1 MVVHVWGIGED
12 AHVAINERWL
22 DGLEGAQ
29 RTQRRQLLTRLA
41 QEGFSAEELERAFA
55 ENRLALLGVDRVL
68 GATHTAR
75 EIEADTGLPALTLAR
90 TRRLQ
95 GLPEPHPDDRV
106 FSNTDVEAARATKL
120 FLDAGFTEESLN
132 EITAVLGESMARL
145 AATITAA
152 FLQTFLRKGD
162 SEEEV
167 AHRFAELAEQ
177 LTPATAPILL
187 AGFNAQLRASVQ
199 RGVLG
204 RAELDSGERA
214 VQQQLAVCFADL
226 VGFTRLGAE
235 VEVNELGTV
244 AGRLGRLAAAAVEP
258 PVRLIKTIGDAAM
271 FVSPDPGAMV
281 AVALSL
287 VDAVAGEDLPSLRA
301 GIAFGP
307 ATDRAG
313 DYFGNSVN
321 LASRVTGAARP
332 SSVLC
337 TREVRDACPEDFDW
351 SAAGRHRLKGVAR
364 PVALYRARPALRAA
378 R

>member
-1 MVVHVWGIGED
+1 MR
-12 AHVAINERWL
+12 INERWL
-22 DGLEGAQ
+22 DGLEGAE
-29 RTQRRQLLTRLA
+29 RTQRRLLLMRLA
-41 QEGFSAEELERAFA
+41 DEGFGPEELERAVI
-55 ENRLALLGVDRVL
+55 EDRLALLGVDRVL

-75 EIEADTGLPALTLAR
+75 EIEADTGLSARTLVR

-95 GLPEPHPDDRV
+95 GLPEPGPDDRV
-106 FSNTDVEAARATKL
+106 FSDTDVEAARATKL
-120 FLDAGFTEESLN
+120 FLDAGFAEESIN
-132 EITAVLGESMARL
+132 EITAVLGEGMARL

-162 SEEEV
+162 SEQEV
-167 AHRFAELAEQ
+167 AQRFAELAEQ
-177 LTPATAPILL
+177 LTPATAPILIS
-187 AGFNAQLRASVQ
+187 GFNAQLRASVQ

-214 VQQQLAVCFADL
+214 GQQQLAVCFADL

-287 VDAVAGEDLPSLRA
+287 VDAVAGAELPSLRA

-337 TREVRDACPEDFDW
+337 TREVHDACPEAFDW
-351 SAAGRHRLKGVAR
+351 SSAGRHRLKGVSR
-364 PVALYRARPALRAA
+364 PVALYRARRLGRPGRP
-378 R
+378 